1 MMLQYQRFQLG
12 GKVEEVEVETN
23 RVNEKQYILLH
34 DVQDVFPTA
43 ARFERDGRPVK
54 FMSDENGVRLEPWR
68 IAHHP
73 DAVLQVIPA
82 KQSISAGLAP
92 IEPSPGPSVALLSR
106 TVPMS
111 EEHWRDYLVQR
122 AIKMLILL
130 ATSTLTVFLNH
141 LISRWSSRMSGF
153 IMVGLYWNVVST
165 VLFLLSVVW
174 FLMLVI
180 PVVEVVWFLVSTPI
194 LMKRS
199 MYQRLFDF

>member
-1 MMLQYQRFQLG
+1 
-12 GKVEEVEVETN
+12 
-23 RVNEKQYILLH
+23 
-34 DVQDVFPTA
+34 
-43 ARFERDGRPVK
+43 
-54 FMSDENGVRLEPWR
+54 
-68 IAHHP
+68 
-73 DAVLQVIPA
+73 
-82 KQSISAGLAP
+82 
-92 IEPSPGPSVALLSR
+92 
-106 TVPMS
+106 MS